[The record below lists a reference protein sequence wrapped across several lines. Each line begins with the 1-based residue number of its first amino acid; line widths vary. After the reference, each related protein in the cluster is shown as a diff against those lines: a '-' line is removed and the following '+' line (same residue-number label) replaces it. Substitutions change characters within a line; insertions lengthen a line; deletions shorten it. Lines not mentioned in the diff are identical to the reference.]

1 MPKHTPMMPFYGEFA
16 HLYSAIAN
24 DRDFRGQV
32 DATGILSADPGAT
45 FVELFAGPAYH
56 CRALRDAGW
65 PGRVVAVDSSESM
78 RAIALT
84 GRDDLEYVVADV
96 VDALRT
102 IRGVDVVSA
111 FRYSIG
117 LIDRDHL
124 DALMAALTE
133 SLAAHGQAFVEL
145 HREDAI
151 RSNFATF
158 PIRERVA
165 AAGWGTVRCT
175 WPSSARPI
183 TPDGRT
189 VEMDVVLTVESAD
202 GVTRHQFTSHE
213 HLYTFDEVA
222 AAAAAAGLVARRL
235 RHAAFP
241 DSDLALLERPA
252 PTGSGQGGGR
262 SADEVLRAV
271 EGRAF
276 SAVFDLR
283 DGGAAERQIRR
294 SGLRV
299 REHDVP
305 LSIYVYNQA

>member
-1 MPKHTPMMPFYGEFA
+1 MPFYSEFA
-16 HLYSAIAN
+16 HLYSAIAD

-32 DATGILSADPGAT
+32 DATGILSVGPGAT

-56 CRALRDAGW
+56 CRSLRDAGW
-65 PGRVVAVDSSESM
+65 PGRVVAVDSSEAM
-78 RAIALT
+78 RAIALA

-102 IRGVDVVSA
+102 VRGADVVSA
-111 FRYSIG
+111 FRYSLG

-124 DALMAALTE
+124 DALMAALAE
-133 SLAAHGQAFVEL
+133 SLAANGKVFVEL
-145 HREDAI
+145 HREDAG
-151 RSNFATF
+151 RSDFATL

-165 AAGWGTVRCT
+165 AGGWGTVRCT
-175 WPSSARPI
+175 WPSSVRLTA
-183 TPDGRT
+183 PDGRT
-189 VEMDVVLTVESAD
+189 VEMDIVLTVESAD
-202 GVTRHQFTSHE
+202 GVTRHQFTSYE
-213 HLYTFDEVA
+213 YLYTFNEVA

-241 DSDLALLERPA
+241 DSDLVVVERPA
-252 PTGSGQGGGR
+252 PAGTGPGGGR
-262 SADEVLRAV
+262 SADEVLRAA

-283 DGGAAERQIRR
+283 DGDAADRQIRR